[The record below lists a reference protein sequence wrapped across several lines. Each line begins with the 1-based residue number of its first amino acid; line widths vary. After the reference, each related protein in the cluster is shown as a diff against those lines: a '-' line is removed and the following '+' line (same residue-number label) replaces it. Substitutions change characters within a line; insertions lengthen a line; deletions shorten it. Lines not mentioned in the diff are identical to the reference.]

1 MASRRLSASIRP
13 GRSTCRLAV
22 KLWAR
27 GRDTSSADRDDP
39 GRFVAVRRAVARPRG
54 LREVD
59 AGLRRGVE
67 LGQCNRSAVLRAR
80 RHRCGGRPDGGHGA
94 RQRTIFPRA
103 DLPRRPD
110 PRRPVDGVPDV
121 LLGHGGDEPRA
132 SARSALREGDAARL
146 RPLAP
151 KWDRRTTRITETPEY
166 SYELCGPDPTED
178 LYWLGQGP
186 TGINNP
192 TNPTNRR
199 QEGCSEYSC
208 PLGIQHLPL
217 VAH

>member
-22 KLWAR
+22 TLWAR

-151 KWDRRTTRITETPEY
+151 KWDRRTTRISET
-166 SYELCGPDPTED
+166 
-178 LYWLGQGP
+178 
-186 TGINNP
+186 
-192 TNPTNRR
+192 
-199 QEGCSEYSC
+199 SEYSLNSVVPIRPKTC
-208 PLGIQHLPL
+208 TGWGRGRRASTNLRTPRTAGKKAAAVTP
-217 VAH
+217 VR